1 MAFVFGKT
9 MQNPAEIQA
18 FSSFFCPVQKVV
30 EKIGKRWKKM
40 ENNCYFCI
48 QA

>member
-1 MAFVFGKT
+1 MVSVCGKA

-18 FSSFFCPVQKVV
+18 FSSFFRPVQKVV
-30 EKIGKRWKKM
+30 EKFGKRWKKM
-40 ENNCYFCI
+40 ENYCYFCN